1 MASKLAKEEEG
12 SSKTKKRVDD
22 WKFPKIP
29 VNQVYKK
36 KMFRIFTSYA
46 VREVENTVTLR
57 EHEQNVT
64 IHLLSER
71 FLKGFI
77 KKKHRYMHLGLVQ
90 IAIKPLQRDGLK
102 APIVICLR
110 DSRQREFHNS
120 LLSLVET
127 DLSQGPF
134 YFNCFPSFSFSLT
147 DTYFSNVLILKVAT
161 GRIPLALTYR
171 WVCKVMPD
179 LCSGALKEPVL
190 GETGYFHP
198 TTGTQGTSKWDEVQV
213 PECWT
218 RKA

>member
-110 DSRQREFHNS
+110 DSRQ
-120 LLSLVET
+120 L
-127 DLSQGPF
+127 
-134 YFNCFPSFSFSLT
+134 
-147 DTYFSNVLILKVAT
+147 AT